1 MKVFSSMLASG
12 KVAVIALKSSIDKL
26 ITTSVPSGLVV
37 ELPDVKPT
45 VCVGS
50 DRRSCRATASMLNE
64 DVSTV
69 SSKVNTRR

>member
-1 MKVFSSMLASG
+1 MKVFSSILASG

-50 DRRSCRATASMLNE
+50 DR
-64 DVSTV
+64 
-69 SSKVNTRR
+69 